1 LTFCVKISDDFDDLI
16 KHLNKPELR
25 QGTSLQME
33 LAECVRQSKKR
44 VNTASPLCIQTLFIS
59 TIRRLINF
67 PEVKVYIPPL
77 ITVQKTKSFWNLALG
92 WKTMLREF
100 LRQDQLATAAPV
112 ENTAW
117 LLVAPVGQGK
127 TRFTF
132 ALEKMIYARE
142 RDWQVVRVA
151 LRCNSNFLESCHLK
165 PKKLENYVQYFAT
178 SCNLNIATNKK
189 LVFIFDGYEKVCNLY
204 GAVLEMMFKKILSDN
219 HPLLVTTRPNAETEA
234 TKSKVCFSI

>member
-1 LTFCVKISDDFDDLI
+1 
-16 KHLNKPELR
+16 
-25 QGTSLQME
+25 ME

-44 VNTASPLCIQTLFIS
+44 VDTVSPYCIQTLFIS

-67 PEVKVYIPPL
+67 PEVKVYIPPQ
-77 ITVQKTKSFWNLALG
+77 ITVRETKSYWNLEFG
-92 WKTMLREF
+92 WKKMLREF
-100 LRQDQLATAAPV
+100 LRQDQLATAAPAV
-112 ENTAW
+112 NAAW

-151 LRCNSNFLESCHLK
+151 LRCHSNFLESCHLK

-178 SCNLNIATNKK
+178 SCNLDIATNEK
-189 LVFIFDGYEKVCNLY
+189 LFFIFDGYEKVCNLY
-204 GAVLEMMFKKILSDN
+204 GTVLEKLFKKILSDN
-219 HPLLVTTRPNAETEA
+219 HPLLVTTRPNAENKA
-234 TKSKVCFSI
+234 TKSKVCFSILISIKIIQFLTTSFDEY